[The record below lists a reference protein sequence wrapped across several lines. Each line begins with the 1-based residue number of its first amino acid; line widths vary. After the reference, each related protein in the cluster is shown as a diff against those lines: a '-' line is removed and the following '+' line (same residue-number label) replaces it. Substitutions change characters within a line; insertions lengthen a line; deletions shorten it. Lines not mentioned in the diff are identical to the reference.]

1 MDRFALGPEQRAS
14 KPWRR
19 KLKRHAIVQG
29 QMQRRTIFFGMAG
42 AAAAAAVP
50 SSGWNNR
57 FAEQLRDDFL
67 AHWKVEKQYSLDVLD
82 AMPSEH
88 FDLKPTPDQRSFID
102 QIGHYLQSNV
112 NYFKKFEL
120 PVEPP
125 PVPSEATPQTLRSY
139 LIASYDYVAEVL
151 ATMTEEDF
159 SRRDIRF
166 RPSGSDTPHTA
177 QDIFM
182 RAYMHSAHH
191 RGSVVVYLRLA
202 GVEPP
207 RWRFSAQGLA

>member
-1 MDRFALGPEQRAS
+1 
-14 KPWRR
+14 
-19 KLKRHAIVQG
+19 
-29 QMQRRTIFFGMAG
+29 MQRRTMLFGV
-42 AAAAAAVP
+42 AAAAAAAAAP
-50 SSGWNNR
+50 STAWNNR

-67 AHWKVEKQYSLDVLD
+67 AHWKVETQYSLDVLD

-88 FDLKPTPDQRSFID
+88 FDLKPTPDQRSFMD
-102 QIGHYLQSNV
+102 QIGHYVQSNV

-125 PVPSEATPQTLRSY
+125 PAPTEATPQTLRSF

-166 RPSGSDTPHTA
+166 RPSGPDTPHTA

>member
-1 MDRFALGPEQRAS
+1 ML
-14 KPWRR
+14 
-19 KLKRHAIVQG
+19 
-29 QMQRRTIFFGMAG
+29 FGVAG
-42 AAAAAAVP
+42 AAAAAAAP
-50 SSGWNNR
+50 STGWNNR

-67 AHWKVEKQYSLDVLD
+67 AHWKVEEQYSLDVLD

-102 QIGHYLQSNV
+102 QIGHYVQANV
-112 NYFKKFEL
+112 NYFKRFEL

-125 PVPSEATPQTLRSY
+125 PVPTEATPQTLRSY

-151 ATMTEEDF
+151 AAMTEEDF
-159 SRRDIRF
+159 TRRDINF
-166 RPSGSDTPHTA
+166 RPVGPDTPHTA